1 MTMEDAGSATP
12 GGARPMGAS
21 PETAARDRNIAAAC
35 ALLLLIGM
43 PIAYLTD
50 NPSTGDVIG
59 LVVITAICLALLA
72 WIVLSFVPRQRA
84 GPNDRA
90 ARTALI
96 LGVLALVTCVVFWTG
111 LPFPFGAGAIAL
123 GLSLRSVA
131 PPGGRGKATAAVA
144 LGAFA
149 VVASFVVLLVG

>member
-1 MTMEDAGSATP
+1 
-12 GGARPMGAS
+12 MGAS

-72 WIVLSFVPRQRA
+72 WIVLCSYH
-84 GPNDRA
+84 GS
-90 ARTALI
+90 
-96 LGVLALVTCVVFWTG
+96 VLAQTT
-111 LPFPFGAGAIAL
+111 
-123 GLSLRSVA
+123 A
-131 PPGGRGKATAAVA
+131 PPAPP
-144 LGAFA
+144 
-149 VVASFVVLLVG
+149 